1 MRYQAQT
8 FIKQVQVDLLAL
20 SDADLFQ
27 TIDQWRTVKESSGL
41 SQDAPEVNWSALG
54 YTRTPAETEHFS
66 CPPGTKPGV
75 EPEVGEHWLAPSPH
89 QLRRLLTEMDV
100 KQFAQHVI
108 AIAYQS
114 FHATYPEWGDG
125 STFNAHLANHL
136 RWMRMHRRGND
147 QSISMTP
154 VVRQSGKPM

>member
-8 FIKQVQVDLLAL
+8 FIKQVKIDLLAL

-27 TIDQWRTVKESSGL
+27 TIDQWGSGKESSGL
-41 SQDAPEVNWSALG
+41 SQDALEVTWSALG
-54 YTRTPAETEHFS
+54 YTRAPAKTEHFS
-66 CPPGTKPGV
+66 CPPCTKPGV
-75 EPEVGEHWLAPSPH
+75 EPEVREHWLAPSPH

-108 AIAYQS
+108 ALAFQS
-114 FHATYPEWGDG
+114 LHATYPEWGDG

-136 RWMRMHRRGND
+136 RWMRMNRRRND
-147 QSISMTP
+147 QSTSMTP
-154 VVRQSGKPM
+154 PLNLHFRV

>member
-41 SQDAPEVNWSALG
+41 SQDAPEVTWSALG
-54 YTRTPAETEHFS
+54 FTRALAETEHFS
-66 CPPGTKPGV
+66 CPPSTKPGV
-75 EPEVGEHWLAPSPH
+75 EPEVREHWLAPSPH
-89 QLRRLLTEMDV
+89 QLRKLLTEMDV

-108 AIAYQS
+108 AIAFQS
-114 FHATYPEWGDG
+114 LHATYPEWGDG

-136 RWMRMHRRGND
+136 RWMRMNRRRND
-147 QSISMTP
+147 QSTSMTP
-154 VVRQSGKPM
+154 HV

>member
-27 TIDQWRTVKESSGL
+27 TIDQWGPGKESSGL
-41 SQDAPEVNWSALG
+41 SHDALEVTWSALG
-54 YTRTPAETEHFS
+54 YTRGPAETEHFS

-75 EPEVGEHWLAPSPH
+75 EPEVQEHWLAPSPH
-89 QLRRLLTEMDV
+89 QLRKLLTEMDV

-108 AIAYQS
+108 AFAFQS
-114 FHATYPEWGDG
+114 LHATYPEWGDG

-136 RWMRMHRRGND
+136 RWMRMNRRRND
-147 QSISMTP
+147 QSTSMTP
-154 VVRQSGKPM
+154 HV